1 MFLFGLERF
10 MGKAK
15 TFTATE
21 LRRVLDYIATRQHAL
36 RNRAM
41 LLMTHWGGMRVGEV
55 AALRYC
61 DVLNSDGTVRA
72 EINLSA
78 EQTKGSHSRTVFL
91 STKLRKEL
99 AAYVASYQAAD
110 SSRALF
116 YTQKKPKRG
125 FTANTLAQHFLH
137 LYRKVG
143 IDGASSHSGRRSFA
157 TTLSS
162 KGVGVRVL
170 MRAMGHRNISTTIGY
185 VDASDDMLRK
195 AVDLV

>member
-1 MFLFGLERF
+1 
-10 MGKAK
+10 MGRAK
-15 TFTATE
+15 SFTTTE
-21 LRRVLDYIATRQHAL
+21 LRRVLDYVATRQHAL

-41 LLMTHWGGMRVGEV
+41 LLLTHWGGMRVGEV

-61 DVLNSDGTVRA
+61 DVLSSDGGIRE
-72 EINLSA
+72 EIHLSA
-78 EQTKGSHSRTVFL
+78 EQTKGKHSRTVFL

-99 AAYVASYQAAD
+99 AEYIATYQAAD

-116 YTQKKPKRG
+116 YTQKNPERG

-137 LYRKVG
+137 QYRKVG

-157 TTLSS
+157 TALSS
-162 KGVGVRVL
+162 RGVGVRVL

-185 VDASDDMLRK
+185 VDASDDMLKR
-195 AVDLV
+195 AVELA

>member
-1 MFLFGLERF
+1 
-10 MGKAK
+10 MGRAK
-15 TFTATE
+15 TFTAIE

-55 AALRYC
+55 AALRFG
-61 DVLNSDGTVRA
+61 DVLNSDGTVRS

-99 AAYVASYQAAD
+99 VAYIASNKCAD
-110 SSRALF
+110 YSRALF
-116 YTQKKPKRG
+116 YTQKNPKRG

-143 IDGASSHSGRRSFA
+143 IGGASSHSGRRSYA
-157 TTLSS
+157 TALSS

-185 VDASDDMLRK
+185 IDASDDMLKR
-195 AVDLV
+195 AVELA

>member
-1 MFLFGLERF
+1 

-15 TFTATE
+15 TFTAIE

-55 AALRYC
+55 AALRFG
-61 DVLNSDGTVRA
+61 DVLNSDGTVRS

-99 AAYVASYQAAD
+99 VAYVASNKCVDY
-110 SSRALF
+110 SSALF
-116 YTQKKPKRG
+116 YTQKNPKRG

-143 IDGASSHSGRRSFA
+143 IGGASSHSGRRSYA
-157 TTLSS
+157 TALSS

-185 VDASDDMLRK
+185 VDASDDMLKR
-195 AVDLV
+195 AVELA

>member
-1 MFLFGLERF
+1 M
-10 MGKAK
+10 
-15 TFTATE
+15 
-21 LRRVLDYIATRQHAL
+21 
-36 RNRAM
+36 
-41 LLMTHWGGMRVGEV
+41 
-55 AALRYC
+55 
-61 DVLNSDGTVRA
+61 
-72 EINLSA
+72 
-78 EQTKGSHSRTVFL
+78 VFL

-99 AAYVASYQAAD
+99 ATYVALYKAVD
-110 SSRALF
+110 LSRALF
-116 YTQKKPKRG
+116 YTQKNPKRG

>member
-1 MFLFGLERF
+1 

-55 AALRYC
+55 AALRFC
-61 DVLNSDGTVRA
+61 DVLNSDGTVRT

-99 AAYVASYQAAD
+99 AAYVASYTAAD
-110 SSRALF
+110 SSRAMF
-116 YTQKKPKRG
+116 YTQKNPKRG

-157 TTLSS
+157 TMLSS

-195 AVDLV
+195 AVELT